1 MLVKYLFTFVD
12 LFLGILTCYVC
23 TRTDLIKEKNAFIG
37 SAIMSVSFLASS
49 FLMWR

>member
-1 MLVKYLFTFVD
+1 MWFRYLITFVD

-23 TRTDLIKEKNAFIG
+23 TRTDLIKEKNVFIG
-37 SAIMSVSFLASS
+37 NAIISVSFLASA